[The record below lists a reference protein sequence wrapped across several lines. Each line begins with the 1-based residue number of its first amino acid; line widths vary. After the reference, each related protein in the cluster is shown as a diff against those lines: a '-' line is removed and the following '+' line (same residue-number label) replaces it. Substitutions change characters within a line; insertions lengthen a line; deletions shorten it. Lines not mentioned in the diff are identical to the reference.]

1 MITGA
6 RSRGFREIG
15 IDAGALIENF
25 KDIYDL
31 PTATHDSI
39 IDSLVTELDS
49 DNCLGITRGGSHFVS
64 EAEMRQ
70 IEFDGQ
76 RVRFKGDAIKG
87 GANPTIETTLLEFSL
102 ANLKRI
108 IPSSDV
114 VTIGGKT
121 VIRERLRIDDSDYMK
136 SISWVRERKDG
147 SIIIVTLFNPM
158 NVGNVDIP
166 GEDNNEAAIPVTFT
180 GFNDDFTDLANAPY
194 EIAIFSADDGSLS
207 EIAEQFQAEMKS
219 ANAKLLEA
227 QGAVSVVQAKVRAAE
242 AQAVAQAKTD
252 AANMTMPKATGRT
265 SGSKYSAITEG

>member
-15 IDAGALIENF
+15 IDAGALIEDF

-31 PTATHDSI
+31 PDRAHDSI
-39 IDSLVTELDS
+39 IDSLVAELDS

-114 VTIGGKT
+114 VTVGGKT

-136 SISWVRERKDG
+136 SLSWVRERKDG
-147 SIIIVTLFNPM
+147 SVIIVTLFNPM

-180 GFNDDFTDLANAPY
+180 GFNDDFADLANAPY
-194 EIAIFSADDGSLS
+194 EIVIFSPDASGITS
-207 EIAEQFQAEMKS
+207 AAATFQ
-219 ANAKLLEA
+219 ANAK
-227 QGAVSVVQAKVRAAE
+227 AK
-242 AQAVAQAKTD
+242 
-252 AANMTMPKATGRT
+252 G
-265 SGSKYSAITEG
+265 GKYSTTMED